1 MFFPWL
7 DFQCRVIFTCAT
19 CVRAIHEKA
28 LVSVKVEPRLT
39 SRLSSALLSCL
50 YFIYVVKIYVH

>member
-7 DFQCRVIFTCAT
+7 DFQCRVIFTC
-19 CVRAIHEKA
+19 VKAIHEKA

-39 SRLSSALLSCL
+39 SRLSSALLSRL
-50 YFIYVVKIYVH
+50 YFTYVVKIYVR

>member
-7 DFQCRVIFTCAT
+7 DFQCRVIFTC
-19 CVRAIHEKA
+19 VKAIHEKA

-50 YFIYVVKIYVH
+50 YFIYVVKIYVR